1 MLYMF
6 TRHALNGV
14 LSMGF
19 CRVFESNT
27 GFKMCSET
35 DNFIYDD
42 FVKTDLS
49 DKNWIDIHCC
59 QKQNRI

>member
-1 MLYMF
+1 MF

-42 FVKTDLS
+42 VVKTDLS
-49 DKNWIDIHCC
+49 DKNWTDIH
-59 QKQNRI
+59 